1 MIKIESYEDKTQCI
15 KFWHLPFICPTDREA
30 VMLLKNRRR
39 KKSQLSASVHHSYH
53 EPIYSAANSSERF
66 VILFDT
72 VHTKFFKPSNIKMM
86 NAYNDLTI
94 NTKISYNTI
103 KWTTC
108 QCTWKLCQEHVPFCF
123 SDLTHET
130 AIYVTWLCKEV
141 WKSEWKVYCNRLK
154 HVVLNKSPT
163 VKCSPTNKQNL
174 LVFLF
179 LYFFL

>member
-1 MIKIESYEDKTQCI
+1 MLQLPTGATVLVKTPRWLRLNHM
-15 KFWHLPFICPTDREA
+15 KTRHSASNFDIC
-30 VMLLKNRRR
+30 LLYVQQIARQLCYWKTEEEE
-39 KKSQLSASVHHSYH
+39 KSQLSASVRHSYH

-72 VHTKFFKPSNIKMM
+72 VHTKFFKPSDIKMM

-103 KWTTC
+103 KCTTC

-141 WKSEWKVYCNRLK
+141 WKSEWKVYCNRLM
-154 HVVLNKSPT
+154 HVV
-163 VKCSPTNKQNL
+163 
-174 LVFLF
+174 FE
-179 LYFFL
+179 